1 MSEARSAP
9 DRLRPLLVNLLD
21 GELTDAQVAE
31 LQTVLREDA
40 SARQFYLR
48 HIKTHAM
55 LHWDHAGLPP
65 ALKPAVLDPAA
76 LNPPAVSPPAIDLS
90 AGNSSTGI
98 PAVPNAT
105 PTPLSLPTWPIPG
118 RSIFSSFLVFGL
130 GFVALLGIGA
140 ILLAIFLRRDPP
152 NDGKAI
158 VATDPPLNRP
168 AAPVAKAPGPLVARL
183 TLADGCRWLD
193 GQDSPEP
200 GEALA
205 VGRSLH
211 LASGVVEIT
220 FDIGARIILQA
231 PAAFVVESSKSARL
245 EMGKLTAEITSPA
258 ARGFKILTP
267 DAAMVDQGTEFG
279 VQVAPD
285 GSSRVHVFK
294 GEVDVT
300 VRPKAG
306 ESPATQRLMANAGA
320 RLERDARSVTLFEET
335 GESFVR
341 NMDEVHR
348 NPHVVAY
355 WRFED
360 HPVGAVVPD
369 TQQNTR
375 TVHGTIDSS
384 FNGNDLFAHIPNSQ
398 PKFSGDVPAGAV
410 ALTGQPNLACLDNSE
425 PLANVHTRDVY
436 TRSAFSHASPIDIQ
450 KITPAQWTIEA
461 SIKALKMKAA
471 SQTFVGRDAAAAFP
485 ISDVPP
491 RLAFQI
497 NAEHRLAIHFR
508 DEEDRLHEAIAAQL
522 NLKEG
527 QWYHVAA
534 VSNGRALVL
543 YADVLDGAGYR
554 LVAKTDL
561 PAAGSTALGNGSD
574 DAEWSV
580 GRGKV
585 AGHPGEWFQGWID
598 EVRISDIALDPSEF
612 LFSAKKRP

>member
-1 MSEARSAP
+1 MSEEQCAP

-21 GELTDAQVAE
+21 GELTDDQVAE

-40 SARQFYLR
+40 MARQFYLR

-55 LHWDHAGLPP
+55 LHWDHAGLPA
-65 ALKPAVLDPAA
+65 ALTPAVLEPAA
-76 LNPPAVSPPAIDLS
+76 LNSPAVTPLAEELS
-90 AGNSSTGI
+90 AGNSSARN
-98 PAVPNAT
+98 PAVPNAM

-118 RSIFSSFLVFGL
+118 GSIVSSFLTFGL

-140 ILLAIFLRRDPP
+140 WLVAIVFHRDPP
-152 NDGKAI
+152 DGGKAI
-158 VATDPPLNRP
+158 SAAKPQETRLAT
-168 AAPVAKAPGPLVARL
+168 PVAKPAGPLVARL

-220 FDIGARIILQA
+220 YDIGARIILQA
-231 PAAFVVESSKSARL
+231 PAAFVVESPKSARL
-245 EMGKLTAEITSPA
+245 EMGKLTAEINSPN
-258 ARGFKILTP
+258 ARGFKVLTP
-267 DAAMVDQGTEFG
+267 DAALVDQGTEFG
-279 VQVAPD
+279 VEVAPD

-300 VRPKAG
+300 VKPKGG
-306 ESPATQRLMANAGA
+306 ESPATQRLTANAGA
-320 RLERDARSVTLFEET
+320 RLERDAPNVTLFEET

-398 PKFSGDVPAGAV
+398 PKFSGDVPAGTV
-410 ALTGQPNLACLDNSE
+410 PHTGQPNLACLDNSE
-425 PLANVHTRDVY
+425 PISNVHTRDVY

-471 SQTFVGRDAAAAFP
+471 AQTFVGRDAAPAFP
-485 ISDVPP
+485 IADVPP

-508 DEEDRLHEAIAAQL
+508 DEEDRLHETVAASL
-522 NLKEG
+522 DLKEG

-561 PAAGSTALGNGSD
+561 PATGATALGNGSD

-580 GRGKV
+580 GRGKI

-598 EVRISDIALDPSEF
+598 EVRISDIALDPLEF
-612 LFSAKKRP
+612 LFSAKKKP

>member
-1 MSEARSAP
+1 
-9 DRLRPLLVNLLD
+9 VNLLD
-21 GELTDAQVAE
+21 GELSDAQVAE
-31 LQTVLREDA
+31 LQTILGEDP

-65 ALKPAVLDPAA
+65 ALIPASLEPAA
-76 LNPPAVSPPAIDLS
+76 GNGLAVGPPASGPAAGDSS
-90 AGNSSTGI
+90 AGI
-98 PAVPNAT
+98 PAT
-105 PTPLSLPTWPIPG
+105 PDTKGTPISLPAISLPTLPNPG
-118 RSIFSSFLVFGL
+118 GSVFSSLLFFGV

-140 ILLAIFLRRDPP
+140 FMLANFLHGNPPIAGQAVVARDPP
-152 NDGKAI
+152 
-158 VATDPPLNRP
+158 VNRP
-168 AAPVAKAPGPLVARL
+168 AVPVAELAGPFVARL

-200 GEALA
+200 GDALA

-220 FDIGARIILQA
+220 YDIGARIILQA
-231 PAAFVVESSKSARL
+231 PAAFIVESSKSARL
-245 EMGKLTAEITSPA
+245 EMGKLTAEITSPD
-258 ARGFKILTP
+258 ARGFKVLTP
-267 DAAMVDQGTEFG
+267 DAALVDQGTEFG

-285 GSSRVHVFK
+285 GSSRVHVFQ

-300 VRPKAG
+300 LRPKAG
-306 ESPATQRLMANAGA
+306 ESPAPQRLMANAGA

-369 TQQNTR
+369 TQQNTKTIR
-375 TVHGTIDSS
+375 GTIDSS

-398 PKFSGDVPAGAV
+398 PKFSGDVPAGTV
-410 ALTGQPNLACLDNSE
+410 PRTGQPNLACLDNSE

-471 SQTFVGRDAAAAFP
+471 AQTFVGRDAAAAFP
-485 ISDVPP
+485 IADVPP

-508 DEEDRLHEAIAAQL
+508 DEEDRLHETVAASL
-522 NLKEG
+522 DLKEG
-527 QWYHVAA
+527 QWYHVTA

-612 LFSAKKRP
+612 LFSAKKKPAEIPRAIQ